1 MAPPFDGVGQALS
14 WLDGHIDFES
24 NMPRRRA
31 VPTLDRM
38 RALMS
43 LLGEPQESIPSIHI
57 TGTNGKGSTTAM
69 ATWLLMAKGLS
80 VGTYT
85 SPNLHV
91 VGERLAHNAV
101 PIDDAALTDVLTELA
116 LLEPLLPER
125 PTRFELLTAAALAWF
140 STEAVDAMVVEV
152 GLGGTWDCTNVVR
165 GDVAVLTNIS
175 FDHTDVLGPTLEG
188 IATDKAGI
196 IEPGSR
202 VVVGEMAPEL
212 AEIITRRADE
222 VGAASV
228 WVAGRD
234 FGCESNRVAVG
245 GRVVTVWTPGGRY
258 EDILVPLHGA
268 HQGRNASVA
277 VAAVEAFFGDP
288 LDAEVVEEGLAAVR
302 VPGRLEVL
310 GRRPLLLVDGAHNA
324 AGMAALGRRAG
335 RGVRGRRRGGGR
347 GGNAVGSRP
356 VSDARTA
363 GRSWSLDHRR
373 LRTGFAAR
381 HAGDRGVRGGSRARS
396 LRLRRARRHRR
407 TARGARHGGRRRARR
422 RGRVALRRRRRPGRR
437 IGGIRP
443 VGGSRTLTA
452 DGTVR
457 RLCSVHPSWT
467 APLSL

>member
-1 MAPPFDGVGQALS
+1 LDAPAGPPFDGLPDALA
-14 WLDGHIDFES
+14 WLDSHIDFES

-38 RALMS
+38 RALTA
-43 LLGEPQESIPSIHI
+43 LLGEPQESIPSIHV

-69 ATWLLMAKGLS
+69 ATALLMAMGLT

-91 VGERLAHNAV
+91 VAERLAQNGE
-101 PIDDAALTDVLTELA
+101 PIDDESFTNVLTELA
-116 LLEPLLPER
+116 LLESLLPER

-140 STEAVDAMVVEV
+140 STDAVDAMVVEV

-165 GDVAVLTNIS
+165 GDVAVLTNVS

-212 AEIITRRADE
+212 TDIVAGRARD
-222 VGAASV
+222 VGAESV

-234 FGCESNRVAVG
+234 FGCESNLVAVG
-245 GRVVTVWTPGGRY
+245 GRVVTLWTPGGRY

-277 VAAVEAFFGDP
+277 LAAAEAFFGNP
-288 LDAEVVEEGLAAVR
+288 LDADVVQEGLASVR

-324 AGMAALGRRAG
+324 AGMAMLADALTEEFAVDGTSVAVVGMLTGRDPSAMLAPLASAGVSSIVACEPDSPRAMPVAAVSEAGRALGLTVYEEPNVVDALRVARGMVDADGLVVVAGSLYVVGAARAEALAAAVPWEEAG
-335 RGVRGRRRGGGR
+335 R
-347 GGNAVGSRP
+347 
-356 VSDARTA
+356 
-363 GRSWSLDHRR
+363 
-373 LRTGFAAR
+373 
-381 HAGDRGVRGGSRARS
+381 
-396 LRLRRARRHRR
+396 
-407 TARGARHGGRRRARR
+407 
-422 RGRVALRRRRRPGRR
+422 
-437 IGGIRP
+437 
-443 VGGSRTLTA
+443 
-452 DGTVR
+452 
-457 RLCSVHPSWT
+457 
-467 APLSL
+467 

>member
-1 MAPPFDGVGQALS
+1 VVEQPVAPPFEGLADALA
-14 WLDGHIDFES
+14 WLDSHIDFEA
-24 NMPRRRA
+24 NMPVRRA

-91 VGERLAHNAV
+91 VGERLAHNGEPIGDAV
-101 PIDDAALTDVLTELA
+101 LADVLTELA

-152 GLGGTWDCTNVVR
+152 GLGGTWDCTNVVQ
-165 GDVAVLTNIS
+165 GDVAVLTNVS

-212 AEIITRRADE
+212 VEIVTSRAHE

-228 WVAGRD
+228 WVSGRD

-245 GRVVTVWTPGGRY
+245 GRVVNVWTPGGRY

-268 HQGRNASVA
+268 HQGLNASVA
-277 VAAVEAFFGDP
+277 LAAVEAFFGDA
-288 LDAEVVEEGLAAVR
+288 LDADVVEEGLASVR

-324 AGMAALGRRAG
+324 AGMAALANALAEEFTVDGVSVAVVGMLSGRDPSAMLAPLASVGVSAIIACEPDSPRAMPVAAVSEAG
-335 RGVRGRRRGGGR
+335 RALGLSVYEEANVTDAVRVARSMVDADGLVVVAGSLYV
-347 GGNAVGSRP
+347 VGA
-356 VSDARTA
+356 ARAEALAASVPWEEA
-363 GRSWSLDHRR
+363 GR
-373 LRTGFAAR
+373 
-381 HAGDRGVRGGSRARS
+381 
-396 LRLRRARRHRR
+396 
-407 TARGARHGGRRRARR
+407 
-422 RGRVALRRRRRPGRR
+422 
-437 IGGIRP
+437 
-443 VGGSRTLTA
+443 
-452 DGTVR
+452 
-457 RLCSVHPSWT
+457 
-467 APLSL
+467 